1 MPPNAELRAK
11 REAFSAALDVGVTIC
26 FGGDVGVFPHGENTR
41 ELEVMVEWG
50 MRPIDAMRSAT
61 SVNAKM
67 LHRENDIG
75 RIAPGLLA
83 DLVAVKGDPTQD
95 ITALRDPR
103 FVMKGGTR
111 IAP

>member
-1 MPPNAELRAK
+1 VVRHQVAQGADWIKVYADYRWGPRGEARAT
-11 REAFSAALDVGVTIC
+11 FS
-26 FGGDVGVFPHGENTR
+26 
-41 ELEVMVEWG
+41 
-50 MRPIDAMRSAT
+50 
-61 SVNAKM
+61 
-67 LHRENDIG
+67 IG

-111 IAP
+111 IAL